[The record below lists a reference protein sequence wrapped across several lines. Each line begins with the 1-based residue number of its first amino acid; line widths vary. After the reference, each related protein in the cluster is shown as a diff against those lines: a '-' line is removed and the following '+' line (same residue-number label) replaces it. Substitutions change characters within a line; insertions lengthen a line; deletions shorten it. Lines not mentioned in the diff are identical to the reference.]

1 MHTIPFDQHVTATL
15 RVPAQPDRPLLSIPS
30 VSMFP
35 RYLLAAG
42 LQPPACSCLC
52 LLREELYSVCFQ
64 FSEQLLIPGLDSPPS
79 HGRYRYPSFPHYTG
93 IFCLPVCFNSHKIW
107 RGRSQGHMQKQM
119 HIKTLSAI
127 QNIVLKS

>member
-42 LQPPACSCLC
+42 LQPPCLQ
-52 LLREELYSVCFQ
+52 LPLS
-64 FSEQLLIPGLDSPPS
+64 SE
-79 HGRYRYPSFPHYTG
+79 GRI
-93 IFCLPVCFNSHKIW
+93 IFCLFPV
-107 RGRSQGHMQKQM
+107 
-119 HIKTLSAI
+119 L
-127 QNIVLKS
+127 